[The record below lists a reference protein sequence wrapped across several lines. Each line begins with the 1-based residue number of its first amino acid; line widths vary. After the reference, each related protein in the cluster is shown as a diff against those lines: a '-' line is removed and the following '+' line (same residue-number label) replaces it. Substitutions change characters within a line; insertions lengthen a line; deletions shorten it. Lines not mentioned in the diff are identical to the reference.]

1 MLFFLVLFARSF
13 GVFVLVFSVLFVL
26 SLKFRHPFLTL
37 ALLLYQVLFRIHQ
50 LHLCYC
56 FPFLLLYVV
65 VNDKFARLFDFVV
78 LNFSLICLSNIP
90 FCCPVSNSIASE
102 PSKKLP

>member
-1 MLFFLVLFARSF
+1 MLLFLIIFARSF
-13 GVFVLVFSVLFVL
+13 GLFVLVCSVLFVL

-37 ALLLYQVLFRIHQ
+37 ALLLYQVRFRIHE

-56 FPFLLLYVV
+56 FPFLVLYVV

-78 LNFSLICLSNIP
+78 LKCFLSC
-90 FCCPVSNSIASE
+90 F
-102 PSKKLP
+102 

>member
-1 MLFFLVLFARSF
+1 MLLFLVIFARSF
-13 GVFVLVFSVLFVL
+13 GLFVLVFSVLFVL

-78 LNFSLICLSNIP
+78 LKCFLSFVCLK
-90 FCCPVSNSIASE
+90 FCFVA
-102 PSKKLP
+102 L